1 MNPGFRRISYTTTK
15 RALEAM
21 TEGFAIEL
29 EGSVAVNCIRLELG
43 VWTEGYAFTLGD
55 VDRSDFE
62 DPIIMSDAVLWMAK
76 QPLDYTGEVVTIAD
90 LREQGVVRA
99 KTSAG

>member
-1 MNPGFRRISYTTTK
+1 M
-15 RALEAM
+15 
-21 TEGFAIEL
+21 
-29 EGSVAVNCIRLELG
+29 NCIRLELG

-76 QPLDYTGEVVTIAD
+76 QPLDYTGQVVTIAD
-90 LREQGVVRA
+90 LREQGAVRP